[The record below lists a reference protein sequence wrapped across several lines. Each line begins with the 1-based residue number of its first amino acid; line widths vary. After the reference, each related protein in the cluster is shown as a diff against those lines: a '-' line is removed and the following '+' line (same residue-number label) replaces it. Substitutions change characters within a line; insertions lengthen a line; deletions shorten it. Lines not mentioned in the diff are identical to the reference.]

1 MLFERG
7 GDDMNKRRNRWGIAS
22 GLAGLAVAFGAGSAF
37 AQAAPAAAPPP
48 QTAPTR
54 EQLNPAG
61 RTEAAAH
68 RRPSDLFT
76 APTSEPC
83 TLPADPALAFTL
95 TGVDVNGTKALSS
108 DAIQDAAADMIGRRI
123 TPADLCHI
131 RDRIAGALFQKSIL
145 ARVLIPK
152 QQIVGGRVAFTV
164 IEAQIVSVR
173 YHGDIG
179 PVQGRVESYLNHLR
193 GLAPF
198 DLDTAQRY
206 LLLAN
211 DIPGVHVSAALSHS
225 TSQDAPLGG
234 LDLDIGL
241 SRTPINEI
249 GAVEN
254 TNSKTLGRWSGIA
267 RVDFNSFTHFGERT
281 SLIAYSTLQDNAQ
294 QVVEV
299 IEQAR
304 IGGGGMFAQAGFAY
318 GRSHPGDILQPLH
331 LTGNSYVGTFELDD
345 PLVRLRR
352 LKWTVAAGVDLVNQN
367 TLFPGGGPLS
377 DDSLRIVWLRSDAA
391 IQHGFGQE
399 FLGGFLTANADLSL
413 QVRKG
418 LHILGASQTGASALS
433 RIEGRSDAWVM
444 RAIGG
449 ASIASKP
456 LAAGL
461 PFNLGVHFE
470 GEWADRPLLAYE
482 EQTIGNLT
490 VGRGYDPASA
500 SGDRVIAAEFK
511 AGLGPVKLTHGF
523 ALAPYGF
530 YDIAYVSS
538 LEQGSIPVTLHSVGG
553 GVEVHLPY
561 GVRAD
566 VAYAKPLDKPFP
578 AAQRVPPAR
587 VLVQIVV
594 VH

>member
-1 MLFERG
+1 MISRRG
-7 GDDMNKRRNRWGIAS
+7 RSGFAS
-22 GLAGLAVAFGAGSAF
+22 GLAGFTVILSAGSVF
-37 AQAAPAAAPPP
+37 AQAAPP

-54 EQLNPAG
+54 EQLNPGA
-61 RTEAAAH
+61 RAETAAR

-83 TLPADPALAFTL
+83 TLPADSSLAFTL

-108 DAIQDAAADMIGRRI
+108 EAIHDVAGDMIGRQI

-131 RDRIAGALFQKSIL
+131 RDRIAGRLFQKSIL

-152 QQIVGGRVAFTV
+152 QQIAGGRVAFTV

-225 TSQDAPLGG
+225 TSQDAPPGG

-241 SRTPINEI
+241 SRTAIDEI
-249 GAVEN
+249 GAVQN
-254 TNSKTLGRWSGIA
+254 TDSKTLGRWSGIA

-281 SLIAYSTLQDNAQ
+281 SLIAYSTLENNAQ

-304 IGGGGMFAQAGFAY
+304 IGGGGMFAQASFAY

-331 LTGNSYVGTFELDD
+331 LTGNSFVGSFEVDD
-345 PLVRLRR
+345 PLIRLRR
-352 LKWTVAAGVDLVNQN
+352 LKWTAAAGVDIVNQS
-367 TLFPGGGPLS
+367 TDFPGGGALS

-391 IQHGFGQE
+391 IRRGFGPE
-399 FLGGFLTANADLSL
+399 IFGSFLTANANLSVE
-413 QVRKG
+413 VRKG
-418 LHILGASQTGASALS
+418 LKILGASAAGAPALS
-433 RIEGRSDAWVM
+433 RIDGRSDAWVL
-444 RAIGG
+444 RTVGD
-449 ASIASKP
+449 ASIDSKP
-456 LAAGL
+456 LGAGL
-461 PFNLGVHFE
+461 PFSLSTHVE
-470 GEWADRPLLAYE
+470 AQWADRPLLAYE

-490 VGRGYDPASA
+490 VGRGYDPAA
-500 SGDRVIAAEFK
+500 ATGDRAVAAEFK
-511 AGLGPVKLTHGF
+511 AKFGPIKLTHGF
-523 ALAPYGF
+523 AVAPYGF
-530 YDIAYVSS
+530 YDIARVIS
-538 LEQGSIPVTLHSVGG
+538 LEQGTDPVTLHSVGG
-553 GVEVHLPY
+553 GVEFHLPF
-561 GVRAD
+561 GIRAD

-578 AAQRVPPAR
+578 AAQAIPPAR